1 MANQIRIIGGEWRS
15 RQIVFDDAPGLRPTP
30 SRVRETLFNWLQA
43 DIYGSR
49 CLDLFAGSGALGF
62 EAASRG
68 ANAVVQ
74 VEDNAG
80 NCKRLRENVAR
91 LAADRVQ
98 VVQQDAARYLAGPA
112 QQFDLVFLDP
122 PFGQGWLESACRLLE
137 SQGWLKDYA
146 KIYLESEKNWQTA
159 DLPANWRLL
168 KEKVAGEVCYRL
180 LQRQPSAFNSANGLE

>member
-68 ANAVVQ
+68 AKQVVQ
-74 VEDNAG
+74 VEDNPG
-80 NCKRLRENVAR
+80 NCKRLRENIAR
-91 LAADRVQ
+91 LAAGQIQ
-98 VVQQDAARYLAGPA
+98 VVQQDAAAFLAGPA
-112 QQFDLVFLDP
+112 LAFDLVFLDP

-180 LQRQPSAFNSANGLE
+180 LQRQVAAFAKPNGLE